1 MESVLKIVHLLEL
14 MLTAVGG
21 LVTIWA
27 VYQLISS
34 RVGPRSGGST
44 GDEWWV
50 LALGVFL
57 AVVGGSGFISGVLS
71 NISM

>member
-1 MESVLKIVHLLEL
+1 MDSVLKIVHLLEL
-14 MLTAVGG
+14 CLTAVGG

-44 GDEWWV
+44 GEEWWL

-57 AVVGGSGFISGVLS
+57 AVVGASGYISGLLG